1 MHCPK
6 CDSAMT
12 PVLRQSSTVQRCTG
26 CSGLWFEPLD
36 HERLKEEAE
45 QIDTGDAA
53 IGAQFNQ
60 VDRIQCPKC
69 ANWPLIRMVDAQQ
82 PHIWFESCKNCY
94 GRFFDAGE
102 FRDFA
107 EHTLVEFFEDLDAP
121 ARD

>member
-1 MHCPK
+1 MQCPK

-12 PVLRQSSTVQRCTG
+12 PVSHQSSTVHRCTG

-45 QIDTGDAA
+45 QIDTGDEA

-60 VDRIQCPKC
+60 VDRIPCPKC

-94 GRFFDAGE
+94 GRFYDAGE

>member
-1 MHCPK
+1 MQCPK

-12 PVLRQSSTVQRCTG
+12 PAIYRSSTVHRCTS
-26 CSGLWFEPLD
+26 CAGLWFEPLD
-36 HERLKEEAE
+36 HELLKDMAE
-45 QIDTGDAA
+45 QVDSGDTEVGK
-53 IGAQFNQ
+53 QYNR
-60 VDRIQCPKC
+60 VDRIECPKC

-94 GRFFDAGE
+94 GRFYDAGE

-107 EHTLVEFFEDLDAP
+107 EHTLVEFFEDLAVP